1 MSFKPQKSYSKQELI
16 ECSNGNLFINE
27 GDGRL
32 PADEM
37 LMFDEI
43 SNIDNF
49 GGEFQKGN
57 ITAILNINPDYG
69 FLIAISK
76 KTLSCLVA

>member
-57 ITAILNINPDYG
+57 ITAILNINPDLW
-69 FLIAISK
+69 FFDCHFK
-76 KTLSCLVA
+76 KDPVIFFR